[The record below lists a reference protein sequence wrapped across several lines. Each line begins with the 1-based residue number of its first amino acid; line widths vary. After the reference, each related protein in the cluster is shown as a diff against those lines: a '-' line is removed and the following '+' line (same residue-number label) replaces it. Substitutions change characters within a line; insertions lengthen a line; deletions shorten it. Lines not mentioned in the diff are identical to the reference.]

1 MKEKIETKKRLIQ
14 FDLLRILAIFFMMLL
29 HIAGSNWDWTAVDSF
44 EWNTFNVYDSIA
56 RCCVPIFVMISGM
69 FFLNDDRIEP
79 IGYIYKKRILRL
91 VTAYLFWSTLYSL
104 YVNLILQN
112 DSGVEI
118 KKQIAIDIVNGRYHL
133 WFVPMMIGLYMV
145 VPFLKKIC
153 SDKKTEEYYII
164 LVIVFTFGLNVL
176 KLIPQSDIF
185 VYGILGNFNLYMV
198 LGYTGY
204 FVIGHYI
211 SSYSVKRKTEIL
223 FYVLGMISAV
233 LTIIATVVISK
244 KNGYPTETFYGY
256 LMPNVLGMAVA
267 VYVFFAK
274 RVSKW
279 KFSERMKTVIVK
291 ISQISFGMYLIHDFF
306 IILFSKYLSITTM
319 SFNAIISVPF
329 ITVCVFVLSMFGAYL
344 LSKIPYVNKYII

>member
-91 VTAYLFWSTLYSL
+91 VTAYL
-104 YVNLILQN
+104 
-112 DSGVEI
+112 
-118 KKQIAIDIVNGRYHL
+118 
-133 WFVPMMIGLYMV
+133 FVPMMIGLYMV

-244 KNGYPTETFYGY
+244 KNGYPTQTFYGY

-306 IILFSKYLSITTM
+306 IILFSKYLNITTM

>member
-1 MKEKIETKKRLIQ
+1 MNEKDGTKSRLIQ

-69 FFLNDDRIEP
+69 FFLGDDRSES
-79 IGYIYKKRILRL
+79 IGYIYKKRIPRL
-91 VTAYLFWSTLYSL
+91 VIAYLFWSTLYSL

-112 DSGVEI
+112 DSGVEL
-118 KKQIAIDIVNGRYHL
+118 KKQIVIDILNGHYHL

-164 LVIVFTFGLNVL
+164 LMLVFTFGLNIL

-185 VYGILGNFNLYMV
+185 VYGILANFNLYMV

-211 SSYSVKRKTEIL
+211 STYPVKCRTEKL
-223 FYVLGMISAV
+223 FYVLGGVSAI
-233 LTIIATVVISK
+233 LTIIATAAISK
-244 KNGYPTETFYGY
+244 KNGYPTQTFYGY

-267 VYVFFAK
+267 VYIFFTK

-279 KFSERMKTVIVK
+279 KFSEKMKKIIVK

-306 IILFSKYLSITTM
+306 IILFSRYLNITTM

-329 ITVCVFVLSMFGAYL
+329 ITICVFALSMFVVYL

>member
-133 WFVPMMIGLYMV
+133 WFVPMICLLYTS
-145 VPFLKKIC
+145 P
-153 SDKKTEEYYII
+153 SPRD
-164 LVIVFTFGLNVL
+164 
-176 KLIPQSDIF
+176 
-185 VYGILGNFNLYMV
+185 
-198 LGYTGY
+198 
-204 FVIGHYI
+204 
-211 SSYSVKRKTEIL
+211 
-223 FYVLGMISAV
+223 A
-233 LTIIATVVISK
+233 
-244 KNGYPTETFYGY
+244 
-256 LMPNVLGMAVA
+256 
-267 VYVFFAK
+267 
-274 RVSKW
+274 
-279 KFSERMKTVIVK
+279 
-291 ISQISFGMYLIHDFF
+291 
-306 IILFSKYLSITTM
+306 
-319 SFNAIISVPF
+319 
-329 ITVCVFVLSMFGAYL
+329 
-344 LSKIPYVNKYII
+344 

>member
-198 LGYTGY
+198 LG
-204 FVIGHYI
+204 
-211 SSYSVKRKTEIL
+211 
-223 FYVLGMISAV
+223 MISAV

-244 KNGYPTETFYGY
+244 KNGYPTQTFYGY

-306 IILFSKYLSITTM
+306 IILFSKYLNITTM